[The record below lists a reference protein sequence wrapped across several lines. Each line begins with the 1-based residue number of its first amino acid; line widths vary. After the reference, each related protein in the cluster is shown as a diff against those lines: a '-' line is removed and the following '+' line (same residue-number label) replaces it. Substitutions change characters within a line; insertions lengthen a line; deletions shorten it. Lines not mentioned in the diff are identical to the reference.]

1 MISIIICTYNR
12 DRFLGSCLESLTSQ
26 SCSPSGYEIILVN
39 NRSTDNTHQLCT
51 DFAAG
56 NPGFQIR
63 YFIEENQGL
72 SFARNRGLRE
82 AEGDLLAFVDD
93 DAVLCRDYVKN
104 LRDQFGGSG
113 IVAGG
118 GKILPMWEKSR
129 PKWMS
134 RFLLPL
140 VSVIDLGPE
149 QVKFAGKKYPIG
161 ANMFFRREVFGKVGL
176 FDTRLGRSGGNMMG
190 SEEKDIFLK
199 IKAEGHDIFYFPD
212 IWVYHIVPEERTKM
226 DFVRKQALGIGKSE
240 RIRTRDSRIKLSES
254 IFREALKWGA
264 TLILAFF
271 YLSGA
276 NYERGKALVRF
287 RYWVSKGLLFED
299 DKND

>member
-26 SCSPSGYEIILVN
+26 SCSPSEYEIILVN
-39 NRSTDNTHQLCT
+39 NRSTDNTHQLCL
-51 DFAAG
+51 DFSER
-56 NPGFQIR
+56 NPGFRIR

-72 SFARNRGLRE
+72 SFARNRGIRE
-82 AEGDLLAFVDD
+82 AEGDLLAFADD

-104 LRDQFGGSG
+104 LRDEFGGSG
-113 IVAGG
+113 IAAGG

-140 VSVIDLGPE
+140 VSVIDLGAEP
-149 QVKFAGKKYPIG
+149 VKFSGKKYPIG
-161 ANMFFRREVFGKVGL
+161 ANMFFRREVFSQVGL
-176 FDTRLGRSGGNMMG
+176 FDTRLGRSGGNLMG

-199 IKAEGHDIFYFPD
+199 IRTAGLDIVYCPD

-226 DFVRKQALGIGKSE
+226 DFVKKQARGIGKSE
-240 RIRTRDSRIKLSES
+240 RVRTLDSRMEWFKS
-254 IFREALKWGA
+254 IGREALKWGA
-264 TLILAFF
+264 TFILAFF
-271 YLSGA
+271 YLLGA
-276 NYERGKALVRF
+276 DYEKAKALVRF
-287 RYWVSKGLLFED
+287 RYWVSKGLLFKD
-299 DKND
+299 DKDD